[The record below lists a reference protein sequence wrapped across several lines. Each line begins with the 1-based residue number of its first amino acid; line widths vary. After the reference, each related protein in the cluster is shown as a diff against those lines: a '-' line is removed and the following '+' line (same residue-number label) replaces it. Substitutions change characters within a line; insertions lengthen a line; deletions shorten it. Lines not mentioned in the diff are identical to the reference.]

1 MSERRRRPVD
11 EKCPARENRGAFKKA
26 SQGVGVMNV
35 TRRTIA
41 LGGLAAAAGAT
52 VPLRAGRTQ
61 TAPTLK
67 IGCLTDM
74 SGPYK
79 DLAGPGAVA
88 AAHQALEEFGV
99 AGKGFTAE
107 VLVAD
112 HLNKPDVGTTVARE
126 WFDRDGVD
134 VIVEVAN
141 SGVALAVANVAR
153 DKNKVY
159 LNSGAA
165 TSDLTGSACN
175 ANTIHWVYDT
185 YMLARST
192 GGAMVKAGG
201 DSWFFVTAD
210 YAFGKALQRDTTAF
224 VTSAG
229 GKVVGSVAYAFP
241 GTADFSSYL
250 IQAQSSG
257 AKVLG
262 IANAGADTIN
272 TIKQAK
278 EFGIKMRLAGLLMF
292 ITDVHSLG
300 LDTAQGIVLT
310 DSFYWDMNDRAR
322 AFSDRFTARVKG
334 IRPTMVQ
341 AGVYSS
347 ILHYLK
353 AATAM
358 GIAQAKLDGAATV
371 AQLKAMPTDDD
382 CFGKGSI
389 RVDGRCIHPSYLW
402 EVKTPAESK
411 GPWDYC
417 KPVASTPAEEAF
429 RPLDKGGCSL
439 VRA

>member
-1 MSERRRRPVD
+1 MNLSRR
-11 EKCPARENRGAFKKA
+11 A
-26 SQGVGVMNV
+26 V
-35 TRRTIA
+35 T
-41 LGGLAAAAGAT
+41 LGSLAAAAGT
-52 VPLRAGRTQ
+52 VAPLSGGRAQ
-61 TAPTLK
+61 TSPAIK

-88 AAHQALEEFGV
+88 AAQQAVAEFG
-99 AGKGFTAE
+99 GKGFNVE
-107 VLVAD
+107 ILVAD
-112 HLNKPDVGTTVARE
+112 HLNKPDVGTSIARQ

-134 VIVEVAN
+134 LIVEVAN
-141 SGVALAVANVAR
+141 SGVALAVAAVAKE
-153 DKNKVY
+153 KNKVY

-165 TSDLTGSACN
+165 SSDLTAGSCN

-185 YMLARST
+185 YMLAQST
-192 GGAMVKAGG
+192 GAAMVKSGG
-201 DSWFFVTAD
+201 DSWYFITAD
-210 YAFGKALQRDTTAF
+210 YAFGKALQRDTTDF
-224 VTSAG
+224 VTGAG
-229 GKVVGSVAYAFP
+229 GKVLGSVTYPFP

-262 IANAGADTIN
+262 IANAGTDTIN

-278 EFGIKMRLAGLLMF
+278 EFGIKMQLAGLLLF
-292 ITDVHSLG
+292 LTDVHSLG
-300 LDTAQGIVLT
+300 LDVAQGIVLT

-347 ILHYLK
+347 TLHYLK
-353 AATAM
+353 AVTAM
-358 GIAQAKLDGAATV
+358 GVAQAKLDGAATV
-371 AQLKAMPTDDD
+371 AQLKSMPTDDD
-382 CFGKGSI
+382 CFGPGSI
-389 RVDGRCIHPSYLW
+389 RIDGRKIHPSYLW
-402 EVKTPAESK
+402 EVKKPSESK
-411 GPWDYC
+411 GPWDYY
-417 KPVASTPAEEAF
+417 KPVASTPADKAF

-439 VRA
+439 VKA